1 MRRILIFTLLFLLPG
16 QLTAGSITFPLN
28 GESKADGDNEENIL
42 FPSESSLYSGR
53 ATGEIPLD
61 ISSSPSAGY
70 SASMLKEEEASD
82 TGSSQISDISASGA
96 AARSFLL
103 PGLGQRK
110 MGHSIRSKIYFF
122 LEGAAW
128 IGLGAFT
135 WQSIARKD
143 AYEDYAVAFAGV
155 DGTGH
160 SDSYYETIGNYMSN
174 DGIGGYNEDVRRE
187 ARDYYSDPDARD
199 SYYQENSL
207 TGDDGWRWETER
219 DYDRY
224 NSLRKGSH
232 SAERRA
238 IYTLFYML
246 GIRVISAVDAGRLAS
261 GGDSDNESASGISVS
276 MEQSKRGVSLL
287 LNTSF

>member
-1 MRRILIFTLLFLLPG
+1 MRRILIFTFLFLIPG
-16 QLTAGSITFPLN
+16 QLTAGSISLSSGRGTRV
-28 GESKADGDNEENIL
+28 DCDNDEDTL
-42 FPSESSLYSGR
+42 FPSESPLYSAR
-53 ATGEIPLD
+53 VPDENRFD
-61 ISSSPSAGY
+61 ISSSPEAGY
-70 SASMLKEEEASD
+70 SASILKEEKARD
-82 TGSSQISDISASGA
+82 TGSSQSRDYSAPHM

-155 DGTGH
+155 NGTGR

-174 DGIGGYNEDVRRE
+174 NGIGGYNEDVRRE

-207 TGDDGWRWETER
+207 TGDDSWRWETKR

-246 GIRVISAVDAGRLAS
+246 GIRVISAVDAGRLAA
-261 GGDSDNESASGISVS
+261 GGGSDNESASGISVS
-276 MEQSKRGVSLL
+276 MEHGKSGFSLL
-287 LNTSF
+287 LSRSF